1 MGLVLSGFTSM
12 IYETGWIRVLTLVVG
27 GSTYAFT
34 WIVCSFML
42 GIALGS
48 FWVSRRPESDDL
60 RLFGWLQVGVVVT
73 GVDEDCITFTDE
85 IAKNGLKATLQNVPY
100 PTIDIH

>member
-1 MGLVLSGFTSM
+1 MTDKSVTFTVDSPSPGQASIGFTLNR
-12 IYETGWIRVLTLVVG
+12 T
-27 GSTYAFT
+27 
-34 WIVCSFML
+34 
-42 GIALGS
+42 
-48 FWVSRRPESDDL
+48 
-60 RLFGWLQVGVVVT
+60 QVGVVVT